1 MRESDASESL
11 NLEGRILAVLTNN
24 GRKNGR
30 SGRRSE
36 PEAVTVVVGSGSR
49 SGGFDEGSRKEARLK
64 KLAREPV
71 DGEAH
76 GRKDV

>member
-1 MRESDASESL
+1 M
-11 NLEGRILAVLTNN
+11 IT
-24 GRKNGR
+24 
-30 SGRRSE
+30 GRRSE
-36 PEAVTVVVGSGSR
+36 PEAVAAVVGSGSR